1 MTYAPGTGRAFGG
14 TARKRAG
21 TPACVHA
28 SKYAVCVR
36 GKNRRPSVTRRHH
49 RACHR
54 TLATTRD
61 PTQIVAKRASIT
73 RTCGTSRRIA
83 SSKASPSNPSSQ
95 TWPPWRPCS
104 PFRLRHARKTRHPI
118 VSRKALARV
127 GAGESTTTSRDAR
140 APPIAPPVR
149 AAKNTRARA
158 FYTYPSSSAPS
169 SSIVVVRRKR
179 PSAPRAHPTS
189 SSRARPET
197 SRARSPHHRFIFDT
211 HHIGVDVCRMRM
223 THQPWCA

>member
-1 MTYAPGTGRAFGG
+1 MLQSTR
-14 TARKRAG
+14 
-21 TPACVHA
+21 
-28 SKYAVCVR
+28 SVCVVKIVAR
-36 GKNRRPSVTRRHH
+36 QSPVVIIARVIAHSRRHAIPRKSSQNARQSH
-49 RACHR
+49 VPVERRGESLLQKLPLRTLLHKLGRLGGLVHLFVCDTHGKHAIPSSVAKPSRAC
-54 TLATTRD
+54 
-61 PTQIVAKRASIT
+61 
-73 RTCGTSRRIA
+73 
-83 SSKASPSNPSSQ
+83 
-95 TWPPWRPCS
+95 
-104 PFRLRHARKTRHPI
+104 
-118 VSRKALARV
+118 V

-169 SSIVVVRRKR
+169 SSSIVVVRRKR
-179 PSAPRAHPTS
+179 PSAPRAHPMS

-197 SRARSPHHRFIFDT
+197 SRARAPHHRFIFDT